1 MSSSS
6 KFPKI
11 KSNYK
16 EHDNLMSRSSVISA
30 LVKDDYALHSSI
42 SLIDGGKKKK
52 KIKKKVKKGGDYSV
66 DPTSITNYQGY
77 NYYIGGN
84 SNVNSSNLG
93 INYILNTK
101 TSLMQGGI
109 KNKKKIKS
117 KSKKLV

>member
-11 KSNYK
+11 KSNNK

-30 LVKDDYALHSSI
+30 LVKDDYTLHSSI

-52 KIKKKVKKGGDYSV
+52 NIKKKVKKGGDYSV
-66 DPTSITNYQGY
+66 DPTSITNYEGY

-93 INYILNTK
+93 INYILNSK